1 MKPFVRRSHL
11 LVDVLDTDAVN
22 ASWTHNADSV
32 ILTMPSGAIERSS
45 ARARLS
51 EAAATSVLGAAE
63 VFILVDRAVA
73 YADIEAAI
81 GPGLKGIVYPGAE
94 SEAEIAQI
102 DEWLSDLEQSRG
114 IAANTLHVIV
124 MLDSGA
130 GVWNIREIVRA
141 SGRVSSV
148 GIDELGLCRSL
159 GIVPT
164 AEFDPF
170 EYAKGRVVIEA
181 RAARVQ
187 PIGMSHPYG
196 VLPEFDDEAEIARL
210 ALRSK
215 NLGFAGAICPDPSWV
230 EHCNRAFAPP
240 EDRLEFYRET
250 RRLFAE
256 GVARGTAAIP
266 YPGTTMMIDV
276 PVDENAR
283 VNLELWERCATR
295 EAEKAAAVIRA
306 RASVHKRVSTPLS

>member
-11 LVDVLDTDAVN
+11 LVDILDPEAVN
-22 ASWTHNADSV
+22 SSWTHNADAI
-32 ILTMPSGAIERSS
+32 ILELPTGALERSS
-45 ARARLS
+45 ARADLRQAVNTAALGGAEVFVLTDRNAAYS
-51 EAAATSVLGAAE
+51 DLEAAA
-63 VFILVDRAVA
+63 
-73 YADIEAAI
+73 
-81 GPGLKGIVYPGAE
+81 GPGLKGIVYAAAE
-94 SEAEIAQI
+94 SETELEQV
-102 DEWLSDLEQSRG
+102 DEWLAEFEKKSGTPE
-114 IAANTLHVIV
+114 NTLHIIV
-124 MLDSGA
+124 MLTSGA
-130 GVWNIREIVRA
+130 WVWNIQEIVRA
-141 SGRVSSV
+141 SERVSSV
-148 GIDELGLCRSL
+148 GIDELALCRNL

-181 RAARVQ
+181 RASRVQ

-196 VLPEFDDEAEIARL
+196 VLPEFDDDGEIARL

-230 EHCNRAFAPP
+230 AHCNSAFAPP

-283 VNLELWERCATR
+283 VNLELWERCAAR
-295 EAEKAAAVIRA
+295 EAEKAA
-306 RASVHKRVSTPLS
+306 SVAAAQAHLA

>member
-11 LVDVLDTDAVN
+11 LVDVLSLDAVN
-22 ASWTHNADSV
+22 ASWTHNTDAV
-32 ILTMPSGAIERSS
+32 VLALPSGALERSS
-45 ARARLS
+45 VRANLRQAVNTAALGGAEVFVLTDKTAS
-51 EAAATSVLGAAE
+51 HADLEAAA
-63 VFILVDRAVA
+63 
-73 YADIEAAI
+73 
-81 GPGLKGIVYPGAE
+81 GPGLSGIVYSGAE
-94 SEAEIAQI
+94 SESEISELDGMLAGFEKASGIPENTVQI
-102 DEWLSDLEQSRG
+102 
-114 IAANTLHVIV
+114 IV
-124 MLDSGA
+124 LLTSGV

-141 SGRVSSV
+141 SDRVSSV
-148 GIDELGLCRSL
+148 GIDELALCRSL

-181 RAARVQ
+181 RAAKVQ

-196 VLPEFDDEAEIARL
+196 VLPEFDDEGKIARL

-230 EHCNRAFAPP
+230 EHCNRAFSPP

-283 VNLELWERCATR
+283 VNLELWERCAAR
-295 EAEKAAAVIRA
+295 EAEKAAAVAAAHA
-306 RASVHKRVSTPLS
+306 RLT

>member
-11 LVDVLDTDAVN
+11 LVDILDPEAVN
-22 ASWTHNADSV
+22 SSWTHSADAI
-32 ILTMPSGAIERSS
+32 ILELPTGALERSS
-45 ARARLS
+45 ARADLRQAVNTAALGGAEVFVLTDRYAAYAAL
-51 EAAATSVLGAAE
+51 EAAA
-63 VFILVDRAVA
+63 
-73 YADIEAAI
+73 
-81 GPGLKGIVYPGAE
+81 GPGLKGIVYAAAE
-94 SEAEIAQI
+94 SGTELEEVDKWLAEF
-102 DEWLSDLEQSRG
+102 EKKSGTPE
-114 IAANTLHVIV
+114 NTLHIIV
-124 MLDSGA
+124 MLTSGA
-130 GVWNIREIVRA
+130 GVWNIREIARA
-141 SGRVSSV
+141 SERVSSV
-148 GIDELGLCRSL
+148 GLDELALCRNL

-164 AEFDPF
+164 ADFDPF

-181 RAARVQ
+181 RASRVQ

-196 VLPEFDDEAEIARL
+196 VLPEFDDDGEIARL

-283 VNLELWERCATR
+283 VNLELWERCAAR
-295 EAEKAAAVIRA
+295 EAEKAA
-306 RASVHKRVSTPLS
+306 SVAAAQAHLA

>member
-11 LVDVLDTDAVN
+11 LVDVTDTDVVK
-22 ASWTHNADSV
+22 ASWTYNADAV
-32 ILTMPSGAIERSS
+32 ILTMPSGAKERST
-45 ARARLS
+45 ARGQLP
-51 EAAATSVLGAAE
+51 EAVNTASLGGADVFVLVE
-63 VFILVDRAVA
+63 RDVA
-73 YADIEAAI
+73 YADIESAVRL
-81 GPGLKGIVYPGAE
+81 GLKGVVYPGAE
-94 SEAEIAQI
+94 SEAEIVQI
-102 DEWLSDLEQSRG
+102 DDWLSGLEKATG
-114 IAANTLHVIV
+114 IAENTLHVIV
-124 MLDSGA
+124 MLSSGA
-130 GVWNIREIVRA
+130 GVWHIREIVRA
-141 SGRVSSV
+141 SDRVSSV

-159 GIVPT
+159 GIVPN

-196 VLPEFDDEAEIARL
+196 VLPEFDDEGEIARL
-210 ALRSK
+210 TLRSK

-240 EDRLEFYRET
+240 GDRLEFYRET

-283 VNLELWERCATR
+283 VNLELWERCAAR
-295 EAEKAAAVIRA
+295 EAEKAAAVARA
-306 RASVHKRVSTPLS
+306 RVNSH

>member
-11 LVDVLDTDAVN
+11 LMDVLDGAAVRQ
-22 ASWTHNADSV
+22 SWTHNADAV
-32 ILTMPSGAIERSS
+32 ILTLPSGALERSS
-45 ARARLS
+45 ARESLRATVNT
-51 EAAATSVLGAAE
+51 AALGAAD
-63 VFILVDRAVA
+63 VFVLTNRNAA
-73 YADIEAAI
+73 YADLESAV
-81 GPGLKGIVYPGAE
+81 GPGLKGVAYSGAE
-94 SEAEIAQI
+94 SGDEIVRI
-102 DEWLSDLEQSRG
+102 DSWLSDFEQTSG
-114 IAANTLHVIV
+114 IPENTLHIIV
-124 MLDSGA
+124 LLTSGS
-130 GVWNIREIVRA
+130 GVWNIREIVR
-141 SGRVSSV
+141 SSDRVSSV
-148 GIDELGLCRSL
+148 GIDELALCESL
-159 GIVPT
+159 RIVPT
-164 AEFDPF
+164 VDFDPF

-181 RAARVQ
+181 RAAKVQ

-196 VLPEFDDEAEIARL
+196 VLPEFDDEGEIARL

-230 EHCNRAFAPP
+230 EHCNRAFSPP

-283 VNLELWERCATR
+283 VNLELWERCAAR
-295 EAEKAAAVIRA
+295 EEEKSTAV
-306 RASVHKRVSTPLS
+306 ASALSALS

>member
-11 LVDVLDTDAVN
+11 LVDVLSGDAVN
-22 ASWTHNADSV
+22 ASWTHNADAV
-32 ILTMPSGAIERSS
+32 VLALPSGVLERSS
-45 ARARLS
+45 ARANLRQAVNT
-51 EAAATSVLGAAE
+51 AALGGAE
-63 VFILVDRAVA
+63 VFVLTDKSAG
-73 YADIEAAI
+73 YADLEGAA
-81 GPGLKGIVYPGAE
+81 GPGLSGIVYSGAE
-94 SEAEIAQI
+94 SESEISGLDGVLARF
-102 DEWLSDLEQSRG
+102 EKTSGVPE
-114 IAANTLHVIV
+114 NTLQIIV
-124 MLDSGA
+124 SLTSGA

-141 SGRVSSV
+141 SDRVSSV
-148 GIDELGLCRSL
+148 GIDELALCRSL

-164 AEFDPF
+164 ADFDPF

-181 RAARVQ
+181 RAAKVQ

-196 VLPEFDDEAEIARL
+196 VLPEFDDKGEIARL

-283 VNLELWERCATR
+283 VNLELWERCAAR
-295 EAEKAAAVIRA
+295 ETEKSAAVAAAQA
-306 RASVHKRVSTPLS
+306 RLT